1 MTIRFDCPKC
11 RAHLAVPDNLALRK
25 GQCQKCGAEVAV
37 PQAASPAAQP
47 AMPKNHTCTLC
58 GGIADGPWVDAQGQT
73 LCRRCFY
80 NNTSLSVQKDPPE
93 ADNAPD
99 PPVTVDYSWYL
110 KVLAMAAGLVVVG
123 LIAYVFWPRDNWE
136 QDNAPRLAAIKAEAE
151 AALVKGDYERSFAKC
166 EEIISLVGTRK
177 LGDTSLGAIL
187 DYATKSKEVC
197 SRKVAETR
205 SRQEQEAKRKAE
217 EEHERANARRQEKP
231 EAEPEKAKVEAVA
244 HEDQPSARKARL
256 TGAAWLTRRS
266 GDSTLVR
273 GLKVHL
279 LEASIPKEAVV
290 RLVEADTLLFE
301 RMAQSKQNE
310 VATFQQRAKEGQLS
324 VAEKF
329 ELDHLQFMQLM
340 QRAKGDR
347 SSSAEADI
355 ERLVESKR
363 KRLDQI
369 NEACESMQ
377 TRIASLPD
385 RASVGE
391 VYNILRATHKS
402 IMLTES
408 THHDVNLG
416 MSISWAELLS
426 AATVAKGATS
436 VEGKYTIP
444 NIKSGEYFVYALCA
458 SEQFEVEWLVPVA
471 VDGND
476 VSLDLQNAN
485 ATSIDNRFIP

>member
-25 GQCQKCGAEVAV
+25 GKCQKCGAEVAV
-37 PQAASPAAQP
+37 PQAASPTAQP
-47 AMPKNHTCTLC
+47 AIPKNHTCTLC

-80 NNTSLSVQKDPPE
+80 NTSLSVQKDPPE

-99 PPVTVDYSWYL
+99 PPVTVDYPWYL
-110 KVLAMAAGLVVVG
+110 KVLAIATGLVVVG

-205 SRQEQEAKRKAE
+205 ARQEQEAKPKAE
-217 EEHERANARRQEKP
+217 EEGERANAHRQEEP

-244 HEDQPSARKARL
+244 HEDQPSVRKARL

-273 GLKVHL
+273 GLAVHL
-279 LEASIPKEAVV
+279 LEASIPKESVV

-324 VAEKF
+324 DAEKF
-329 ELDHLQFMQLM
+329 ELDHLQFMQ
-340 QRAKGDR
+340 RVKGDR

-355 ERLVESKR
+355 ERLVELKR
-363 KRLDQI
+363 KHLEQI
-369 NEACESMQ
+369 NKTRESV
-377 TRIASLPD
+377 RSSVASLPD

-391 VYNILRATHKS
+391 VYNILRAMYKS
-402 IMLTES
+402 VLLTES
-408 THHDVNLG
+408 TQHDVNLR
-416 MSISWAELLS
+416 MSISWATLLS
-426 AATVAKGATS
+426 AATVAKGTTN
-436 VEGKYTIP
+436 VEGKYAIP
-444 NIKSGEYFVYALCA
+444 NIKSGEYFVYAFCGA
-458 SEQFEVEWLVPVA
+458 ERYEVEWLVPVV
-471 VDGND
+471 VDGRD
-476 VSLDLQNAN
+476 VSLDLHNSNAM
-485 ATSIDNRFIP
+485 SIDNRFIP